1 MDYLGKSNDF
11 EYCCNYITDE
21 SEDLSAEV
29 EDLAQE
35 FRSKASELVDI
46 LQQYTPRAI
55 KIKVCI
61 SLKKNIFIKLYFVY
75 RISLTHYLITHYL
88 IFLHLLLKLQ
98 LMKNWRY

>member
-1 MDYLGKSNDF
+1 MDYLGKSNDL

-61 SLKKNIFIKLYFVY
+61 SLKIEYIYKIIFCL
-75 RISLTHYLITHYL
+75 
-88 IFLHLLLKLQ
+88 
-98 LMKNWRY
+98 